1 MSQIGRSRSMHQ
13 LLCYHSVLSNAIII
27 DNILYYKD
35 IINIKAFL
43 PINSYI
49 QWVRKTRNIR
59 VISYF
64 YQDMTRATGPGSGHL
79 SMIIDWVF

>member
-1 MSQIGRSRSMHQ
+1 MSQIERSRSMHQ
-13 LLCYHSVLSNAIII
+13 LLCCHSVLSNGIIM

-35 IINIKAFL
+35 IINIEAFL

-59 VISYF
+59 VKSPF
-64 YQDMTRATGPGSGHL
+64 DL
-79 SMIIDWVF
+79 CCLF